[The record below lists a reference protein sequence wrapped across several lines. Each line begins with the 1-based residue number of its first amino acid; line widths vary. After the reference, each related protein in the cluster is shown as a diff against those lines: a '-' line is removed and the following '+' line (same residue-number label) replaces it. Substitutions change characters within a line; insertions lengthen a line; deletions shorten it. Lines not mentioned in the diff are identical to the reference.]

1 MGRINFITLWILM
14 SVYSA
19 SGLFAQSE
27 IYLIRHAQVELE
39 TPGWRSYKT
48 AIAHKQTYNHSPIM
62 AFDAADVLAKIDHY
76 NSIDTVFVSPQ
87 SRARETAAKIFGN
100 HVYYRVEPGLKE
112 LDYPVVRIPVLIMPT
127 PVWLG
132 LSRATWMMGLN
143 NQQMPTLKEEMHELK
158 IVADELIDYAER
170 NQRTVV
176 VAHGMVNR
184 QLKKILKQRGWRV
197 AENEGHKNLAVNKLV
212 LQQND

>member
-1 MGRINFITLWILM
+1 MGRLNFITLGLLV

-19 SGLFAQSE
+19 NGLFAQSE

-39 TPGWRSYKT
+39 TPGWISYKT

-62 AFDAADVLAKIDHY
+62 AFEATDVLAKIDHY
-76 NSIDTVFVSPQ
+76 NAIDTVFVSPQ

-100 HVYYRVEPGLKE
+100 HVHYRVEPGLKE